1 MNETYLYLPLVPE
14 SLVASM
20 LPPED
25 FGKYLAVGLTS
36 HYRGQAIFFEVD
48 PEYKSLQFPM
58 HLIPEQ
64 CVPHEDGRP
73 KNSLYLSIYRVLEN
87 IPTTALGDLHL
98 ATDDGKVLTLK
109 KQAFEPE
116 TNRMLHLYQE
126 FGPVNPCVASSLN
139 AAEFCQFVTS
149 PSEPVHLPRLVF
161 SELILRDLATNPEGG
176 VLGEL
181 PYEYIEHLRAGL
193 IEVKNSGKTKKNK
206 IIFRRL
212 QQDFFFRTIRNGF
225 FVGGQE
231 NLAYYP
237 MPSPEDLEGKYYSW
251 WKSAQLTHL

>member
-25 FGKYLAVGLTS
+25 FGKYLAVGSTS
-36 HYRGQAIFFEVD
+36 RYRGQAIFFEVD

-64 CVPHEDGRP
+64 CVPHDDGRP
-73 KNSLYLSIYRVLEN
+73 KNSLYLSIYRVLEH
-87 IPTTALGDLHL
+87 IPTSALGDLHL
-98 ATDDGKVLTLK
+98 ATSDGKVLTLK
-109 KQAFEPE
+109 KGTYEPE
-116 TNRMLHLYQE
+116 ADRVMHLYQE
-126 FGPVNPCVASSLN
+126 FCPVNPCVASNLN

-149 PSEPVHLPRLVF
+149 PSEPVQLPRLVF
-161 SELILRDLATNPEGG
+161 SELILRELATNPQGG
-176 VLGEL
+176 KVGEL
-181 PYEYIEHLRAGL
+181 PYDHIEHLRAGL
-193 IEVKNSGKTKKNK
+193 VELREHKTKKNK

-212 QQDFFFRTIRNGF
+212 HNDFFFRTIRNGF

-231 NLAYYP
+231 NLNYYP
-237 MPSPEDLEGKYYSW
+237 MPSQEDLEGKYYEW
-251 WKSAQLTHL
+251 WRSAQVIHA